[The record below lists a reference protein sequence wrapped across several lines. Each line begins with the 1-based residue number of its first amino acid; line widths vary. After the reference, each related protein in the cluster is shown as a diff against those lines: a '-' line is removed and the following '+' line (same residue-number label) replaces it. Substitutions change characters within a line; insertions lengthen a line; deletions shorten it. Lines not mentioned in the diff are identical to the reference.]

1 MNMPLVLAAGFTDV
15 RPGLIFWTLLTFAL
29 VMLVL
34 RWKAWGP
41 ILSLAEER
49 ERSITNA
56 IESAK
61 RERAEAEKLL
71 GEQKTAI
78 AEARREAAEMV
89 RRNQAEMERFRDEMK
104 ANAAREVELMKETAR
119 KEIEDQRVKAVAE
132 LRALSV
138 DLAIDIA
145 QKLLGERLDDPRHR
159 ALAQQFV
166 QGLPAQAGGAARTG
180 NPVV

>member
-1 MNMPLVLAAGFTDV
+1 MTLPLLLAASLTDI
-15 RPGLIFWTLLTFAL
+15 RPGLIFWTILTFLIVFAL
-29 VMLVL
+29 L

-49 ERSITNA
+49 EKQITNA

-61 RERAEAEKLL
+61 RERAEAERLL
-71 GEQKTAI
+71 AEQKTAI

-89 RRNQAEMERFRDEMK
+89 RKTQSEMEAFR
-104 ANAAREVELMKETAR
+104 AELTAR
-119 KEIEDQRVKAVAE
+119 SRKEADELKEGARREIEAERIKAVAE
-132 LRALSV
+132 LKATSV

-145 QKLLGERLDDPRHR
+145 QKLLGEKMDDARHR

-166 QGLPAQAGGAARTG
+166 QGLPAQGAAKTS
-180 NPVV
+180 PAA